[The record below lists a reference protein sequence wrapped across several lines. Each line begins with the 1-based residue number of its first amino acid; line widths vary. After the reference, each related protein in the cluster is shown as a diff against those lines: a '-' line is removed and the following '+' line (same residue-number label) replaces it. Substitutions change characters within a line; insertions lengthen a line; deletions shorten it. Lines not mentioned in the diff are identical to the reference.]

1 MANIEI
7 NGIPLQVA
15 DGQMVIEAADEAGI
29 TIPRF
34 CYHKKLS
41 VAANCRMCLVEVE
54 KAPKPLPACATP
66 VTDGMKIFTQSPRAL
81 EAQQSVMEFLLVNHP
96 LDCPICD
103 QGGECDLQDIAMG
116 FGNSTSRYTERK
128 RVVADKD
135 IGPLIATEMTR
146 CIHCT
151 RCVRFGQEIAG
162 IMELGATGRGEDTR
176 IATYVARTVDSE
188 MSGNVIDLCPVGALT
203 SKPYRYSSRPW
214 ENTKSESI
222 AAHDCI
228 GSNVIVETRRN
239 EVMRVLPKENES
251 INEMWLSDRDR
262 YSYLGLQSVD
272 RLEQPMIK
280 QGDSWKFVDWQ
291 TALNYAVEGLKTVIE
306 KDGVDKVGG
315 LISPNATT
323 EEMYL
328 MQKLLRGM
336 GVNNID
342 HRLRQSDFADQASA
356 SLYPSINMN
365 IADLENVNAALLIGS
380 YIRKDQPIAA
390 HRLRKANRNG
400 ATMMAINPLD
410 YDFNLKLD
418 TNIISAPSKMV
429 NDLAAVAK
437 ALIDLGAKADDLSG
451 IEKLI
456 SSASVTDEHK
466 AIAKSLNEAEN
477 VAVILGTQASFQSN
491 FSNLRALSFAIANLS
506 GCELSELTDG
516 ANSAGAWLAGAVP
529 HRSAAGASTTE
540 GLDAYR
546 MTSETLNA
554 YLLFNIEP
562 EFDCASSAA
571 AMHAVNESDFVVN
584 FSSFATD
591 VMKSYSDVLLPI
603 TAFTETAGSFVNT
616 QGTWQSFNANVT
628 PEAEIR
634 PGWKVLRVLGNLF
647 EVDGFDF
654 VDVEEVRSELQSK
667 TSSASQTPYQWK
679 CPEAISVSTDESPAS
694 IERIGFV
701 PIYSVDNL
709 VRRSQALQATN
720 DMAQASIIVSPA
732 LAKKQGLEQDGIASV
747 TQNGV
752 TVSMPV
758 IVDEGVADNSALVA
772 AAIKET
778 NALADSYGN
787 LEITAS

>member
-15 DGQMVIEAADEAGI
+15 DGSMVIEAADEAGI

-66 VTDGMKIFTQSPRAL
+66 VTEGMKIFTHSPKAL

-116 FGNSTSRYTERK
+116 FGNSESRYTERK

-135 IGPLIATEMTR
+135 IGPLISTEMTR

-188 MSGNVIDLCPVGALT
+188 MSGNVVDLCPVGALT
-203 SKPYRYSSRPW
+203 SKPYRYSGRPW
-214 ENTKSESI
+214 ENTQTESI

-239 EVMRVLPKENES
+239 EVMRVLPKENEA

-262 YSYLGLQSVD
+262 YSYLGLQSPD

-280 QGDSWKFVDWQ
+280 QGDDWKFVDWQ

-315 LISPNATT
+315 LISPSATS

-328 MQKLLRGM
+328 MQKLLRGF
-336 GVNNID
+336 GINNID
-342 HRLRQSDFADQASA
+342 HRLRQTDFNDQDSA
-356 SLYPSINMN
+356 ALYPSLNTSIE
-365 IADLENVNAALLIGS
+365 DLETVNSALLVGS

-390 HRLRKANRNG
+390 HRLRKANRHG

-410 YDFNLKLD
+410 YDFNFDLETK
-418 TNIISAPSKMV
+418 IISAPSKMV
-429 NDLAAVAK
+429 TDLAAVAK
-437 ALIDLGAKADDLSG
+437 ALVDAGAKTDTLVGLD
-451 IEKLI
+451 KLI
-456 SSASVTDEHK
+456 ANVTVTESHK
-466 AIAKSLNEAEN
+466 AIAYALQSADKA
-477 VAVILGTQASFQSN
+477 VVILGTQATLQNN
-491 FSNLRALSFAIANLS
+491 FSVLRALSFAVATLA
-506 GCELSELTDG
+506 GCPLSELTDG
-516 ANSAGAWLAGAVP
+516 ANSAGGWLNGAVSHRGPAGAK
-529 HRSAAGASTTE
+529 ATK
-540 GLDAYR
+540 GLDAYQ
-546 MTSETLNA
+546 MTSTALNA
-554 YLLFNIEP
+554 YLLFNVEP
-562 EFDCASSAA
+562 EFDCASPAKALKSISD
-571 AMHAVNESDFVVN
+571 SDFVV
-584 FSSFATD
+584 SFTSFVTD
-591 VMKSYSDVLLPI
+591 EMKNYADVLLPI
-603 TAFTETAGSFVNT
+603 TAFTETAGSFINA
-616 QGTWQSFNANVT
+616 QGISQNFNASVL
-628 PEAEIR
+628 PEGEIR

-647 EVDGFDF
+647 DVEGFDF
-654 VDVEEVRSELQSK
+654 VSVEEVRAEQQSNL
-667 TSSASQTPYQWK
+667 SASQAEYQWQ
-679 CPEAISVSTDESPAS
+679 CPETLTAEITGV
-694 IERIGFV
+694 ERVGV
-701 PIYSVDNL
+701 LPIYAVDSL

-720 DMAQASIIVSPA
+720 DMADASVIMSST
-732 LAKKQGLEQDGIASV
+732 LAKKQGLEQGGMATVS
-747 TQNGV
+747 QNGNV
-752 TVSMPV
+752 VKLSV
-758 IVDEGVADNSALVA
+758 VVDDGVAENSALVV

-778 NALADSYGN
+778 RSLTDSYGC
-787 LEITAS
+787 LEITAG

>member
-15 DGQMVIEAADEAGI
+15 DGTMLIEAADEAGI

-66 VTDGMKIFTQSPRAL
+66 VTDGMKVFTQSPKAL

-103 QGGECDLQDIAMG
+103 QGGECELQDIAMG
-116 FGNSTSRYTERK
+116 FGSSGSRYTERK

-162 IMELGATGRGEDTR
+162 IMELGLTGRGENAR
-176 IATYVARTVDSE
+176 IATYVAKTVDSE
-188 MSGNVIDLCPVGALT
+188 MSGNVVDLCPVGALT
-203 SKPYRYSSRPW
+203 SKPYRYSGRPW

-222 AAHDCI
+222 AAHDCL

-262 YSYLGLQSVD
+262 YSYLGLKVAD
-272 RLEQPMIK
+272 RLKQPMIK
-280 QGDSWKFVDWQ
+280 QGNEWKVVDWQ

-306 KDGVDKVGG
+306 KDGEKNVGG
-315 LISPNATT
+315 LISPNVTT

-328 MQKLLRGM
+328 MQKLLRGI

-342 HRLRQSDFADQASA
+342 HRLRQSDFNIQSA
-356 SLYPSINMN
+356 APLYPALNMN
-365 IADLENVNAALLIGS
+365 IADLENVNAALLVGS

-390 HRLRKANRNG
+390 HRLRKANRHG

-410 YDFNLKLD
+410 YDFNFELTTK
-418 TNIISAPSKMV
+418 IISAPSKMLT
-429 NDLAAVAK
+429 DLAAIAK
-437 ALIDLGAKADDLSG
+437 ALVDGGASADALTGLDS
-451 IEKLI
+451 LI
-456 SSASVTDEHK
+456 KSVKVSDEHK
-466 AIAKSLNEAEN
+466 AIAESLKQAEN
-477 VAVILGTQASFQSN
+477 AVVILGSQAHLQNN
-491 FSNLRALSFAIANLS
+491 FSDLYALSYAVAILA
-506 GCELSELTDG
+506 GCTFSDLTDG

-529 HRSAAGASTTE
+529 HRGAAGSDATE
-540 GLDAYR
+540 GLDAAA
-546 MTSETLNA
+546 MMAKALNA

-562 EFDCASSAA
+562 EYDCASSSAA
-571 AMHAVNESDFVVN
+571 LQSVTDADFVVN
-584 FSSFATD
+584 FTSFASDTT
-591 VMKSYSDVLLPI
+591 KAYSDVLLPI
-603 TAFTETAGSFVNT
+603 AAFTEMAGSYVNA
-616 QGTWQSFNANVT
+616 QGTWQSFNASV
-628 PEAEIR
+628 AAASDIR

-647 EVDGFDF
+647 EVDGFEF
-654 VDVEEVRSELQSK
+654 VSVEDVRAELQMQ
-667 TSSASQTPYQWK
+667 TSSAKQIEYQWQVPK
-679 CPEAISVSTDESPAS
+679 TVSAQTTGV
-694 IERIGFV
+694 ERVGFL
-701 PIYSVDNL
+701 PIYSVDSI

-720 DMAQASIIVSPA
+720 EVANNSVIVNVA
-732 LAKKQGLEQDGIASV
+732 LAKKQGLKQTTTVKIVQDGQTI
-747 TQNGV
+747 T
-752 TVSMPV
+752 MPV
-758 IVDEGVADNSALVA
+758 IVDDGVADNSALVA
-772 AAIKET
+772 VAINET
-778 NALADSYGN
+778 APLTNGYGS

>member
-7 NGIPLQVA
+7 NGIPLEVA

-66 VTDGMKIFTQSPRAL
+66 VTDGMKVFTQSPRAL
-81 EAQQSVMEFLLVNHP
+81 EAQQSVMEFLLINHP

-103 QGGECDLQDIAMG
+103 QGGECELQDIAMG
-116 FGNSTSRYTERK
+116 FGNSSSRYTERK
-128 RVVADKD
+128 RVVADKG

-188 MSGNVIDLCPVGALT
+188 MSGNVVDLCPVGALT
-203 SKPYRYSSRPW
+203 SKPYRYHGRPW
-214 ENTKSESI
+214 ENTKAENI

-239 EVMRVLPKENES
+239 EVMRVLPKENEL

-262 YSYLGLQSVD
+262 YSYLGLQSAD

-280 QGDSWKFVDWQ
+280 QGEQWKFVDWQ

-306 KDGVDKVGG
+306 KDGVDRVGG

-328 MQKLLRGM
+328 MQKLLRGL

-342 HRLRQSDFADQASA
+342 HRLRQSDFSDQARA
-356 SLYPSINMN
+356 PLYPALNTT
-365 IADLENVNAALLIGS
+365 IADLENVNAALLVGS

-390 HRLRKANRNG
+390 HRLRKASRKG
-400 ATMMAINPLD
+400 ASMMAINPLD
-410 YDFNLKLD
+410 YEFNFTLEAKV
-418 TNIISAPSKMV
+418 ISAPSKMAA
-429 NDLAAVAK
+429 DLAAVAK
-437 ALIDLGAKADDLSG
+437 ALIELGAKADGLTELD
-451 IEKLI
+451 KLI
-456 SSASVTDEHK
+456 SKASVTDSHK
-466 AIAKSLNEAEN
+466 AIAESLYSAEN
-477 VAVILGTQASFQSN
+477 AAVILGTQATLQAN
-491 FSNLRALSFAIANLS
+491 FASLRALSFAVAKLA
-506 GCELSELTDG
+506 GCPLSELTNG
-516 ANSAGAWLAGAVP
+516 ANSAGAWLVGAIP
-529 HRSAAGASTTE
+529 HRGAASSDVTE

-546 MTSETLNA
+546 MMNETLNA

-562 EFDCASSAA
+562 EFDCASTSKALQS
-571 AMHAVNESDFVVN
+571 VTDSDFVVS
-584 FSSFATD
+584 FTSFATD
-591 VMKSYSDVLLPI
+591 AMKEYADVLLPI
-603 TAFTETAGSFVNT
+603 AAFTETSGCYVNAQGS
-616 QGTWQSFNANVT
+616 WQNFNASVT
-628 PEAEIR
+628 PEGEIR

-647 EVDGFDF
+647 EVEGFDF
-654 VDVEEVRSELQSK
+654 VSIAEVHAEIQSK
-667 TSSASQTPYQWK
+667 TSSSVQTEYQWQ
-679 CPEAISVSTDESPAS
+679 SPAS
-694 IERIGFV
+694 INSVSSGVERIGYL
-701 PIYSVDNL
+701 PIYSVDSL

-720 DMAQASIIVSPA
+720 DMAQASVIVSPS
-732 LAKKQGLEQDGIASV
+732 LAKQQGLEQGGNAKIS
-747 TQNGV
+747 QNGSAI
-752 TVSMPV
+752 TLPV
-758 IVDEGVADNSALVA
+758 IVDEGVAENSALVSA
-772 AAIKET
+772 SIKET
-778 NALADSYGN
+778 NILADSYGS
-787 LEITAS
+787 LDITAN

>member
-7 NGIPLQVA
+7 NGISLDVA
-15 DGQMVIEAADEAGI
+15 DGKMVIEAADEAGI

-66 VTDGMKIFTQSPRAL
+66 VTDGMKVFTQSPKAL

-116 FGNSTSRYTERK
+116 FGNASSRYTERK

-188 MSGNVIDLCPVGALT
+188 MSGNVVDLCPVGALT
-203 SKPYRYSSRPW
+203 SKPYRYHGRPW
-214 ENTKSESI
+214 ENSKSESI

-239 EVMRVLPKENES
+239 EVMRVLPKDNEV

-262 YSYLGLQSVD
+262 YSYLGLQSSD

-280 QGDSWKFVDWQ
+280 QGNKWKFVDWQ

-306 KDGVDKVGG
+306 KDGADKIGG
-315 LISPNATT
+315 LISPNATA

-328 MQKLLRGM
+328 MQKLLRGV
-336 GVNNID
+336 GINNID
-342 HRLRQSDFADQASA
+342 HRLRQSDFSDQANA
-356 SLYPSINMN
+356 ALYPSLNTSL
-365 IADLENVNAALLIGS
+365 ADLENVDAALLIGS

-390 HRLRKANRNG
+390 HRLRKANRQG
-400 ATMMAINPLD
+400 ASIMAINPLD
-410 YDFNLKLD
+410 YDFNFSLD
-418 TNIISAPSKMV
+418 TKVISAPSKMAA
-429 NDLAAVAK
+429 DLASVAK
-437 ALIDLGAKADDLSG
+437 ALIDLGAKADNLAGLD
-451 IEKLI
+451 KLI
-456 SSASVTDEHK
+456 SAVKVEDTHK
-466 AIAKSLNEAEN
+466 AIAKSLSEAEN
-477 VAVILGTQASFQSN
+477 AAVLLGTQASLQNN
-491 FSNLRALSFAIANLS
+491 FSTLRALSFAVAKLA

-516 ANSAGAWLAGAVP
+516 ANSAGGWLSGAVP
-529 HRSAAGASTTE
+529 HRGTAASAVTE
-540 GLDAYR
+540 GLNANQ
-546 MTSETLNA
+546 MIGETLNA

-562 EFDCASSAA
+562 EFDCASSSQ
-571 AMHAVNESDFVVN
+571 AMQSMNDSDFVV
-584 FSSFATD
+584 SFTPFVTD
-591 VMKSYSDVLLPI
+591 AMKAYADVLLPI
-603 TAFTETAGSFVNT
+603 SAFTETSGTFVNA
-616 QGTWQSFNANVT
+616 QGTWQTFNASVM
-628 PEAEIR
+628 AEGETR

-647 EVDGFDF
+647 DIDGFDF
-654 VDVEEVRSELQSK
+654 VSIDEVLTELQSK
-667 TSSASQTPYQWK
+667 TSVAQQKEYQWQA
-679 CPEAISVSTDESPAS
+679 PESISSTGDG
-694 IERIGFV
+694 IERVGFL

-720 DMAQASIIVSPA
+720 DTAQASVIISSG
-732 LAKKQGLEQDGIASV
+732 LAKQQGIEQGGSATV
-747 TQNGV
+747 TQNGHSV
-752 TVSMPV
+752 TLPV
-758 IVDEGVADNSALVA
+758 IVDDGVADNSALVA
-772 AAIKET
+772 ASISET
-778 NALADSYGN
+778 NDLAENYGS
-787 LEITAS
+787 LEITAN

>member
-15 DGQMVIEAADEAGI
+15 DGAMVIEAADEAGI

-81 EAQQSVMEFLLVNHP
+81 EAQQSVMEFLLINHP

-103 QGGECDLQDIAMG
+103 QGGECELQDIAMG
-116 FGNSTSRYTERK
+116 YGNSSSRYTERK

-151 RCVRFGQEIAG
+151 RCVRFGQEVAG
-162 IMELGATGRGEDTR
+162 IMELGSTGRGEDTR

-188 MSGNVIDLCPVGALT
+188 MSGNVVDLCPVGALT
-203 SKPYRYSSRPW
+203 SKPYRYSGRPW
-214 ENTKSESI
+214 ENTKTESI

-262 YSYLGLQSVD
+262 YSYLGLQSAD

-280 QGDSWKFVDWQ
+280 QGNDWKVVNWQ

-306 KDGVDKVGG
+306 KDGVDNVAG

-328 MQKLLRGM
+328 MQKLLRGL

-342 HRLRQSDFADQASA
+342 HRLRQTDFADQDNA
-356 SLYPSINMN
+356 SLFPSLNMN
-365 IADLENVNAALLIGS
+365 IADLENVNAALLVGS

-400 ATMMAINPLD
+400 ATILSINPLD
-410 YDFNLKLD
+410 YDFNFTVD
-418 TNIISAPSKMV
+418 TKIISAPSKMV
-429 NDLAAVAK
+429 ADLAAVAK
-437 ALIDLGAKADDLSG
+437 ALLELGAKSDELSG
-451 IEKLI
+451 IDKLVSGI
-456 SSASVTDEHK
+456 KVTNEHK
-466 AIAKSLNEAEN
+466 AIAESLKQAEN
-477 VAVILGTQASFQSN
+477 AVVILGTQATLQSN
-491 FSNLRALSFAIANLS
+491 YSDLRALSFAVAKLA
-506 GCELSELTDG
+506 GCTFSELTDG
-516 ANSAGAWLAGAVP
+516 ANSAGGWLSGAVSHRGVAGAKV
-529 HRSAAGASTTE
+529 TD

-546 MTSETLNA
+546 MMNKALNA
-554 YLLFNIEP
+554 YLLFNVEP
-562 EFDCASSAA
+562 EFDCASSTDALKSVGDA
-571 AMHAVNESDFVVN
+571 DFVVN
-584 FSSFATD
+584 FTSFASDTT
-591 VMKSYSDVLLPI
+591 KAYSDVLLPI
-603 TAFTETAGSFVNT
+603 AAFTETAGSYVNA
-616 QGTWQSFNANVT
+616 QGTWQNFSASVL
-628 PEAEIR
+628 PKAEVR

-647 EVDGFDF
+647 EVEGFDF
-654 VDVEEVRSELQSK
+654 VSTEEVLSELQSL
-667 TSSASQTPYQWK
+667 TSSADQKTYQWQAPSSLNSQT
-679 CPEAISVSTDESPAS
+679 SGV
-694 IERIGFV
+694 ERIGFL
-701 PIYSVDNL
+701 PMYSTDSL

-720 DMAQASIIVSPA
+720 DMADASVFVSPA
-732 LAKKQGLEQDGIASV
+732 LARKEGLKQGGVVNVS
-747 TQNGV
+747 QNGHKI
-752 TVSMPV
+752 SLPL
-758 IVDEGVADNSALVA
+758 IIDEGVADNSALVA
-772 AAIKET
+772 AALHET
-778 NALADSYGN
+778 SSLADSYGS
-787 LEITAS
+787 LEITAN